1 LYRIRTDHQAR
12 DRIAALPDHALE
24 SYAQVLGV
32 LELVPWHGRPH
43 NEANPEGA
51 VRQLLFGAD
60 NQGIVIYLILDDQLC
75 VDVLEVLW
83 AG

>member
-1 LYRIRTDHQAR
+1 LAH
-12 DRIAALPDHALE
+12 
-24 SYAQVLGV
+24 YAEVLGV
-32 LELVPWHGRPH
+32 LELIPWRSRPH
-43 NEANPEGA
+43 NKNNPEGA

-60 NQGIVIYLILDDQLC
+60 KQGIVIFLILDDQLC